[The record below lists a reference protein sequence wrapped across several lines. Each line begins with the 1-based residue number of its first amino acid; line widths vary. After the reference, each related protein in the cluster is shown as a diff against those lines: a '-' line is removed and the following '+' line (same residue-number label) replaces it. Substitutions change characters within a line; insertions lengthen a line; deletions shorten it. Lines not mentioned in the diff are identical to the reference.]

1 MINIMKKRGVS
12 EPFDCDRRGYTD
24 VELEILKKYGFDFV
38 DFGAADTDT
47 ELYGADENAAI
58 SLMCKI
64 KARHDAAG
72 VKIWQM
78 HGPWRYPPRD
88 ATEGERAE
96 RLDKMKRAVL
106 LCESA
111 DCRYLVVHP
120 LMSDMEDTLHSRED
134 ETLSLNLAF
143 MRELCDFAFEHSVVI
158 CLENMPMIDLSLS
171 KPLDI
176 LAFVREI
183 DSPNFK
189 ICLDSGH
196 VAVFPGLSPDREL
209 LSLGSYVKVLHI
221 HDNDGTADRH
231 RDPGLGIIDWQAFAK
246 ALDKIGFDGVFSL
259 EVGLSADKFE
269 SRAATLREICDRILG

>member
-1 MINIMKKRGVS
+1 MLKMKRGIS
-12 EPFDCDRRGYTD
+12 EPFDSDGRWGFSNAEY
-24 VELEILKKYGFDFV
+24 EILKKYGFDFV

-47 ELYGADENAAI
+47 ELYGMDEDAAL
-58 SLMCKI
+58 SLMREI
-64 KARHDAAG
+64 KARHDG
-72 VKIWQM
+72 LGIKIWQM

-88 ATEGERAE
+88 ATDEERAE

-106 LCESA
+106 LAECA

-120 LMSDMEDTLHSRED
+120 LMPDMEDLVHDCAD
-134 ETLSLNLAF
+134 ETYRINLSF
-143 MRELCDFAFEHSVVI
+143 MRELADFAAEHAVVI
-158 CLENMPMIDLSLS
+158 CLENMPMRDLSLA

-196 VAVFPGLSPDREL
+196 VAVFSGLSPAEAL
-209 LSLGSYVKVLHI
+209 LSLGDYVKVLHI
-221 HDNDGTADRH
+221 HDNDGIADRH
-231 RDPGLGIIDWQAFAK
+231 RDPGQGIIDWQAFAG
-246 ALDKIGFDGVFSL
+246 ALETIDFDGVFSL

-269 SRAATLREICDRILG
+269 PRVAALREICNKIIG